1 MRHVRAKL
9 SALFLCYTL
18 GGCGLT
24 PQEAGVVGAIAGG
37 GSTYFTTHTVT
48 GEVYQVYYLGVFDPI
63 NQISPT
69 FYRITVRGQSNL
81 FSDMKFAS
89 GWVPA
94 ESIDTLTSKVEMTN
108 QGLNVDAN
116 GGAQI
121 TSARRKFVLMGP
133 EGVREGPENHRLV
146 IVMGSSPHNFFS
158 AIDSAMGELLSFEQT
173 KAHDPVNRMLME
185 ELLSIAQERQLLEG
199 FCRNSTS
206 LCTEGAE

>member
-1 MRHVRAKL
+1 MRHVRTKL
-9 SALFLCYTL
+9 SALFLFTAL

-24 PQEAGVVGAIAGG
+24 PQEAGVVGAIAGAS
-37 GSTYFTTHTVT
+37 GSYLSTHTVT

-81 FSDMKFAS
+81 LSDMKFAS

-94 ESIDTLTSKVEMTN
+94 QAIDTLTSKVEMTN
-108 QGLNVDAN
+108 QGLNTDAK
-116 GGAQI
+116 GGAQV

-146 IVMGSSPHNFFS
+146 IVMGSTPHNFFS

-173 KAHDPVNRMLME
+173 KASDPINRRLMD
-185 ELLSIAQERQLLEG
+185 ELLSIAQERQLVEG
-199 FCRNSTS
+199 FCRNSPS
-206 LCTEGAE
+206 LCVEG